1 MSLRLFISILSL
13 LFAITFYS
21 LRLSVTF
28 FHYAF
33 FNETFTEMYCEN
45 IDKPEMNCNGKC
57 HLMEELDNEN
67 SDSHAFYLNKNL
79 HENISLYVV
88 GFANLLNPSHAF
100 NLEIEAKEAPNNLY
114 QFIFSDF
121 IFHPPIV

>member
-1 MSLRLFISILSL
+1 MQLRLVVSILSL
-13 LFAITFYS
+13 LFTITFYS

-57 HLMEELDNEN
+57 HLMQELDNEQ
-67 SDSHAFYLNKNL
+67 SDAHAFYLNKNL
-79 HENISLYVV
+79 HENIWLYVARLPNV
-88 GFANLLNPSHAF
+88 LNYNHAL
-100 NLEIEAKEAPNNLY
+100 NIDAQPNEEPNSLY

-121 IFHPPIV
+121 ILHPPIV